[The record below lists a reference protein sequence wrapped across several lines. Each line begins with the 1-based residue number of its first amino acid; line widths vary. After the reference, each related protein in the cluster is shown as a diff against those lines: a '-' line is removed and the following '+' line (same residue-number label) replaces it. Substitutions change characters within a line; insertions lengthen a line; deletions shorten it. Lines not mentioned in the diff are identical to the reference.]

1 MVRCEMKKIMVVDNE
16 PDIVDL
22 TRTVLELGG
31 YEVLTAYSGEECLRQ
46 LEKEKVDL
54 VLLDIMMPGMS
65 GWDVFNR
72 INKKSTDIKVAFM
85 SVLEISDKRKQVLL
99 EEGLADYIMKPFDKD
114 SLLDRIDKIL
124 QETEENE

>member
-1 MVRCEMKKIMVVDNE
+1 MKKIMVVDNE

-31 YEVLTAYSGEECLRQ
+31 YEVLAAYSGEECLRQ

-72 INKKSTDIKVAFM
+72 INKKSPDIKVAFM

-114 SLLDRIDKIL
+114 TLLNRIDKIL
-124 QETEENE
+124 QETEKDE

>member
-1 MVRCEMKKIMVVDNE
+1 MKKIMVVDNE

-31 YEVLTAYSGEECLRQ
+31 YNVVAAHSGEECLRL

-72 INKKSTDIKVAFM
+72 INKKSPNIRVAFM
-85 SVLEISDKRKQVLL
+85 SVLEISDKRKQVLF
-99 EEGLADYIMKPFDKD
+99 EEGIADYIMKPFDKD

-124 QETEENE
+124 EEKEEND

>member
-1 MVRCEMKKIMVVDNE
+1 MKKIMVVDNE

-31 YEVLTAYSGEECLRQ
+31 YNVTTAHSGEECLRL
-46 LEKEKVDL
+46 LENEKVDL

-72 INKKSTDIKVAFM
+72 INKKSSDIKVAFM

-99 EEGLADYIMKPFDKD
+99 EEGLADYIMKPFDKEG
-114 SLLDRIDKIL
+114 LLNRVDNIL
-124 QETEENE
+124 KEK

>member
-1 MVRCEMKKIMVVDNE
+1 MKKIMVVDNE

-31 YEVLTAYSGEECLRQ
+31 YSVVPCYSGEDALRK

-72 INKKSTDIKVAFM
+72 IKKKDKSIKVAFM
-85 SVLEISDKRKQVLL
+85 SVLEVSEKRKQVLL
-99 EEGLADYIMKPFDKD
+99 DEGLADYIMKPFDKET
-114 SLLDRIDKIL
+114 LLSRVDKIL
-124 QETEENE
+124 KS

>member
-1 MVRCEMKKIMVVDNE
+1 MKKIMVVDNE

-31 YEVLTAYSGEECLRQ
+31 YTVVPSYSGEEALRK

-54 VLLDIMMPGMS
+54 VLLDIMMPGIS

-72 INKKSTDIKVAFM
+72 IKKKNKDIKVAFM
-85 SVLEISDKRKQVLL
+85 SVLEISEKRKQVLL
-99 EEGLADYIMKPFDKD
+99 DEGLTDYIMKPFDKET
-114 SLLDRIDKIL
+114 LLQRVDKIL
-124 QETEENE
+124 KS

>member
-1 MVRCEMKKIMVVDNE
+1 MKKIMVVDNE

-31 YEVLTAYSGEECLRQ
+31 YNVVTAHSGEECLRL
-46 LEKEKVDL
+46 LEQEEVDL

-72 INKKSTDIKVAFM
+72 INKKSSNIKVAFL

-99 EEGLADYIMKPFDKD
+99 DEGLADYIMKPFDKD
-114 SLLDRIDKIL
+114 TLLDKIDRIMTLK
-124 QETEENE
+124 EREGKAE